1 MAVTY
6 KNLFKLL
13 IDKNMKKGTLCEK
26 AQISPSTLSKMA
38 NDANV
43 SMDVIDRICVALE
56 CSPNDIMEITPDVE
70 KTE

>member
-13 IDKNMKKGTLCEK
+13 IDKNMKKRTLCEK

-43 SMDVIDRICVALE
+43 SMDVVDRICVALE
-56 CSPNDIMEITPDVE
+56 CSPNDIMEIITE
-70 KTE
+70 KENDK